1 MELKEFNYET
11 ETTEEMIQNILTA
24 ADHATIIAWDG
35 CHKIYLGLDDNQARR
50 FEELGYEFLE
60 YPETMIPD
68 DTYRILATWFN
79 NSCPLRFIQA
89 VASVEEGKTPDKGY
103 TNLIPQGVEDDLPEM

>member
-1 MELKEFNYET
+1 MKLKEFDYET
-11 ETTEEMIQNILTA
+11 EITEGMVQNILTA
-24 ADHATIIAWDG
+24 AEHATIAAWDG
-35 CHKIYLGLDDNQARR
+35 CHKIYLGLDDAQAKR
-50 FEELGYEFLE
+50 FEELEYEYLE

-89 VASVEEGKTPDKGY
+89 VASVEEDENPNKEY
-103 TNLIPQGVEDDLPEM
+103 TSLIPQGVEDDLPEM